1 MSMAHKAF
9 LFDTETFHSTIEPV
23 MKACVANPEAARKYI
38 CEHYSQFQS
47 PYTGEVLDEDW
58 EDEFDSPTL
67 QVYFDILLTACYD
80 VDDDMGLEYMW
91 DAVNDLIAE
100 LDVFDDSQVAVL
112 GRELII
118 GDVQVDP
125 GMMGLR
131 LVDGSEVPGIRD
143 VLCNHRD
150 DVGKIEL
157 DNLSDDVEPEEC
169 IEAYDDLCN
178 LYEEAADQSKGLLF
192 AF

>member
-80 VDDDMGLEYMW
+80 VDDDMGLGYMW

-125 GMMGLR
+125 GMMGLG
-131 LVDGSEVPGIRD
+131 LVDGSEVAEHSQP
-143 VLCNHRD
+143 
-150 DVGKIEL
+150 
-157 DNLSDDVEPEEC
+157 SM
-169 IEAYDDLCN
+169 
-178 LYEEAADQSKGLLF
+178 LLRCRRRNISATPPRKRRRF
-192 AF
+192 RCSTRLPS

>member
-1 MSMAHKAF
+1 
-9 LFDTETFHSTIEPV
+9 

-80 VDDDMGLEYMW
+80 VDDDMGLGYMW

-112 GRELII
+112 GREL
-118 GDVQVDP
+118 
-125 GMMGLR
+125 L
-131 LVDGSEVPGIRD
+131 
-143 VLCNHRD
+143 
-150 DVGKIEL
+150 
-157 DNLSDDVEPEEC
+157 
-169 IEAYDDLCN
+169 
-178 LYEEAADQSKGLLF
+178 
-192 AF
+192 

>member
-80 VDDDMGLEYMW
+80 VDDDMGLGYMW
-91 DAVNDLIAE
+91 DAVNDLIA
-100 LDVFDDSQVAVL
+100 DATFTFFDIPSKYCSALKLFNAGTKKQWL
-112 GRELII
+112 TGK
-118 GDVQVDP
+118 
-125 GMMGLR
+125 R
-131 LVDGSEVPGIRD
+131 L
-143 VLCNHRD
+143 
-150 DVGKIEL
+150 
-157 DNLSDDVEPEEC
+157 
-169 IEAYDDLCN
+169 AY
-178 LYEEAADQSKGLLF
+178 YSTAPKTTAG
-192 AF
+192 A

>member
-1 MSMAHKAF
+1 
-9 LFDTETFHSTIEPV
+9 

-47 PYTGEVLDEDW
+47 PYTGEVLDDDW

-80 VDDDMGLEYMW
+80 VDDDMGLGYMW

-125 GMMGLR
+125 GMMGLG

-150 DVGKIEL
+150 DVGEIEL

-178 LYEEAADQSKGLLF
+178 LYEEAADQGKGLLF